1 YLPFRCRYCGK
12 SYCKKHRIPEN
23 HACTFEFKN
32 DPYIV
37 KSREE
42 PRPTKIYAD
51 YPAESESRQS
61 TNRRERARMPRIR
74 DRTNRT
80 RPQVTSLL
88 GMQAKPYGT
97 YGLMIANVVFFLFAL
112 ILESVGLSQ
121 YLYISI
127 SDYIDRYSYWTFLTA
142 IFVPTSP
149 SLIGILYLFLNVLML
164 FLIGRMIEGRWGWK
178 MLVKIYVLSG
188 LFTSAGILLI
198 QWVSSLI
205 YPPISQIPF
214 YSSWGAYIGMIAFI
228 ALLFPQQQVTMY
240 MYFIPIRIK
249 MKNLIWLFI
258 GISGFLGVFN
268 VVAMLGGFNLGI
280 SFPQHF
286 GSMVGALGGLILNR
300 SIRQNR

>member
-1 YLPFRCRYCGK
+1 MEVISVVKCDYCSDEVDYLPFRCRYCGK

-23 HACTFEFKN
+23 HECSFEFKN
-32 DPYIV
+32 DPYKV

-42 PRPTKIYAD
+42 PKPSRIYAD
-51 YPAESESRQS
+51 YPAETQPRQD
-61 TNRRERARMPRIR
+61 TGRRARVRMPRIR

-97 YGLMIANVVFFLFAL
+97 YGLMIANVVFFLFAF
-112 ILESVGLSQ
+112 ILESVSDGFSQ
-121 YLYISI
+121 YLYVSI
-127 SDYIDRYSYWTFLTA
+127 SDFIDGYRYWTFLTA
-142 IFVPTSP
+142 MFIPTSP
-149 SLIGILYLFLNVLML
+149 SLFGIFYLLIDILML
-164 FLIGRMIEGRWGWK
+164 FLIGRMIEARWGWK
-178 MLVKIYVLSG
+178 MLVKIYILSG

-205 YPPISQIPF
+205 FPVITQIHF

-258 GISGFLGVFN
+258 GISGFMGVFN
-268 VVAMLGGFNLGI
+268 VVAILGGFNSSNFI
-280 SFPQHF
+280 SSKFW
-286 GSMVGALGGLILNR
+286 
-300 SIRQNR
+300 